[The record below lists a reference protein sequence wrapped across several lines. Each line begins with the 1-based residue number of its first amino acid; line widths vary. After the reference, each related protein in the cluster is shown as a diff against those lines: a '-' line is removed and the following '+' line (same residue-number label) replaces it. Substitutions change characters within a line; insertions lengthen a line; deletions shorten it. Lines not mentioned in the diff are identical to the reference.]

1 MLNVSENTED
11 VIRMEAIKLYYF
23 FYLTWLLATTFTV
36 VLLIIKKWLAKKCN
50 QLLEINSVN
59 NNDVET
65 PPQDDDVE
73 LETPPHDE
81 PPTPLNESQIPLL
94 HRPSSEAITTSD
106 DDADEENNIASRTR
120 SQTKVVNL

>member
-1 MLNVSENTED
+1 M
-11 VIRMEAIKLYYF
+11 
-23 FYLTWLLATTFTV
+23 LATTFTV
-36 VLLIIKKWLAKKCN
+36 VLLIIKNWLAKKCI

-65 PPQDDDVE
+65 PPQDDHVE

-120 SQTKVVNL
+120 SQTRVVNL

>member
-1 MLNVSENTED
+1 MKIRKTSFEWKRLNF
-11 VIRMEAIKLYYF
+11 IIFLFK
-23 FYLTWLLATTFTV
+23 ATTFTV

-81 PPTPLNESQIPLL
+81 PPSPLNESQIPLL
-94 HRPSSEAITTSD
+94 HRPSS
-106 DDADEENNIASRTR
+106 DADEENNIASRTR
-120 SQTKVVNL
+120 SQTRVVNL